1 MRIEIDQSSKIEYTS
16 KDTVVAFSN
25 GKQKALLIRASD
37 KRKIQKIFREAGKP
51 DMFIYKTFAILVYL
65 LIRKDIKDIQEIV
78 VDKEYSGKEY
88 LIKHL
93 LLQILRGQ
101 KKVFDKEN
109 IYFKQIGKKSKAHE
123 KAINTFQGKIKPD
136 TVVGF
141 KEILPFIVG

>member
-1 MRIEIDQSSKIEYTS
+1 MKIEIDQSSKIEYTS

-37 KRKIQKIFREAGKP
+37 KREIQKVFREAGKP
-51 DMFIYKTFAILVYL
+51 DMFVYKTFAILIYF
-65 LIRKDIKDIQEIV
+65 LIKKDIKDIQEIV
-78 VDKEYSGKEY
+78 IDKEYPGKEY

-93 LLQILRGQ
+93 FLQILRGQ
-101 KKVFDKEN
+101 KKAIDKEN

-136 TVVGF
+136 IVVSF
-141 KEILPFIVG
+141 KEILAFIIG